1 MNDPGRRHAA
11 GARGDA
17 RQRGIARLSQQTQR
31 RRVASDEAALD
42 ADALGEAA
50 LPVRDERRPTA
61 IDPRRKAMEL
71 LTRREHSRQ
80 ELERKLIARGFDD
93 EAVRDAVE
101 DMAARGWQDD
111 TRFAH
116 ALARTRLVSGHG
128 PVRIRAELHW
138 TLAKSTGMPS
148 PETFCSVVLARASP
162 RPARKRHAAVP
173 FCSAAGST
181 LTPSGTRWRR
191 RRGCEWNTL
200 SVRPPM
206 AGRKVSTQVLD
217 CSGGASRSRACNCE
231 ICRAQIFHLD

>member
-128 PVRIRAELHW
+128 PVRIRAELHQHGIASDAIEAALDACEVDW
-138 TLAKSTGMPS
+138 NALAGDVLQRRFGPRK
-148 PETFCSVVLARASP
+148 PETRQETARRGAFLQ
-162 RPARKRHAAVP
+162 RRGFDLDAIRHA
-173 FCSAAGST
+173 
-181 LTPSGTRWRR
+181 L
-191 RRGCEWNTL
+191 
-200 SVRPPM
+200 
-206 AGRKVSTQVLD
+206 
-217 CSGGASRSRACNCE
+217 
-231 ICRAQIFHLD
+231 AQAERL